1 MKRRPSN
8 RYRYD
13 NYDRYDY
20 DSKKS
25 NSSNSNW
32 WQNYS
37 NLAIFGG
44 IFILG
49 VTVGIGFSTNT
60 NSNPAS
66 IDSRLEIDRQAPN
79 AELCQ
84 QFGASA
90 IVTNMKVFI
99 TLNPFNVFVTQPQ
112 MEPGCVLRQNN
123 WAILEQKGLVNNDQV
138 KDCKRRMNT
147 FGFTGNLD
155 ANPKINCIYQNDGA
169 GNLFLNQPGTSAP
182 PQPESENF

>member
-1 MKRRPSN
+1 MKRRPPSSN
-8 RYRYD
+8 
-13 NYDRYDY
+13 RYDY
-20 DSKKS
+20 DYDSPKRETKS
-25 NSSNSNW
+25 W
-32 WQNYS
+32 FKNYA
-37 NLAIFGG
+37 NLALFGG

-49 VTVGIGFSTNT
+49 VTVGIGFSTTT

-79 AELCQ
+79 PELCQ

-123 WAILEQKGLVNNDQV
+123 WTILEQKGLVNNDQV

-147 FGFTGNLD
+147 FGFTGSLES
-155 ANPKINCIYQNDGA
+155 NPKINCIYQNDA
-169 GNLFLNQPGTSAP
+169 MGNLFLNQPGTSGS
-182 PQPESENF
+182 QPESENF

>member
-1 MKRRPSN
+1 MKRRPNSSN
-8 RYRYD
+8 RPRYD
-13 NYDRYDY
+13 YDRYDY
-20 DSKKS
+20 DSPKTS
-25 NSSNSNW
+25 SSNSGW
-32 WQNYS
+32 MKNYG
-37 NLAIFGG
+37 NLALWGG

-49 VTVGIGFSTNT
+49 VTVGIGFSTTT

-90 IVTNMKVFI
+90 IVTNMRVFI
-99 TLNPFNVFVTQPQ
+99 TLNPFNVFVTQPA

-123 WAILEQKGLVNNDQV
+123 WTILEQKGLVTNEDV

-147 FGFTGNLD
+147 FGFTGNLEG
-155 ANPKINCIYQNDGA
+155 NTKINCIYQNNAA
-169 GNLFLNQPGTSAP
+169 GNLFLNKPGTSTT
-182 PQPESENF
+182 QPESENF